1 MKKNKMVILVAVT
14 LGVLAYNLIFLGLQ
28 LNDYNKRKEE
38 GNKHWEM
45 VANEIVQMKENID
58 VLKNDIK
65 IYHNID

>member
-28 LNDYNKRKEE
+28 LNDYNKRKEK

-45 VANEIVQMKENID
+45 VVNEIVQMKENID
-58 VLKNDIK
+58 VLENDIK

>member
-28 LNDYNKRKEE
+28 LNDYNKRKEK

-58 VLKNDIK
+58 VLENDIK